1 MKDYSVY
8 SGFSPELR
16 DQLQALGEMGGLPV
30 IKGSW
35 FYVDPYAG
43 SDSNGGRS
51 PQEAVKGLKAAYDL
65 CTSGAGDGICYFSRT
80 VTTTTYS
87 DEMLTSFAWSKWGI
101 TVFGVAA
108 GGYNS
113 RARVV
118 SHQALTSAVSVNVAA
133 TPQTITRASGSFI
146 TNGWKIGMTGVF
158 DTSGTNSN
166 KTFTVTAVS
175 ALVLTGTVGTD
186 SLEAATGATHTLCGY
201 FPYLIDVSGSNNR
214 FYNMYFINEAS
225 HVLNVGCIAVSG
237 NRNLF
242 ANCHFNTVGALQS
255 AAAGQ
260 YDLRVSSSECQFIR
274 CWIGNN
280 NVLRSGAANGNLNLG
295 LSTTQIGQNY
305 FEDCYI
311 LSTSSTSTHGAIK
324 VIDAATLGGWIVFKR
339 CVFLNWAS
347 GNVTALS
354 TLQIGATPSNCGIL
368 LDPGCAWVGY
378 AAVSANEDRVFTAGA
393 AGAAGTGGL
402 AGSIA

>member
-1 MKDYSVY
+1 MNSLANQA
-8 SGFSPELR
+8 GFSPELR
-16 DQLQALGEMGGLPV
+16 DYLGTIELTNLPF
-30 IKGSW
+30 IRGTW
-35 FYVDPYAG
+35 YYVDPYTG
-43 SDSNGGRS
+43 SANGGGKTLDT
-51 PQEAVKGLKAAYDL
+51 AVDSLTAAYNL
-65 CTSGAGDGICYFSRT
+65 CTSGAGDGIIFISHT
-80 VTTTTYS
+80 VTSTTYS
-87 DEMLTSFAWSKWGI
+87 DEMKAPLTWSKWGI
-101 TVFGVAA
+101 TVVGIAA

-118 SHQALTSAVSVNVAA
+118 SHQALTSAVAVVMSA
-133 TPQTITRASGSFI
+133 TPQTIVRASGSFI
-146 TNGWKIGMTGVF
+146 TDGWEVGMTGVF

-166 KTFTVTAVS
+166 VSFTVTAVA
-175 ALVLTGTVGTD
+175 ALTLTGTVGTD
-186 SLEAATGATHTLCGY
+186 SILGETSTEHTLCGY
-201 FPYLIDVSGSNNR
+201 FPALITVSGSNNR

-225 HVLNVGCIAVSG
+225 HVLNVGAVAVSG

-242 ANCHFNTVGALQS
+242 VNCHFNSVGTLQS

-260 YDLRVSSSECQFIR
+260 YDVRVSSSEVQFVR
-274 CWIGNN
+274 CWFGNN
-280 NVLRSGAANGNLNLG
+280 NVLRSGAANGNINLG

-324 VIDAATLGGWIVFKR
+324 VINAATLGGWVIFSR
-339 CVFLNWAS
+339 CKFVNWAS

-354 TLQIGATPSNCGIL
+354 TLVIGATPNNCGIL
-368 LDPGCAWVGY
+368 LDPGCAWVGW
-378 AAVSANEDRVFTAGA
+378 AAVSANEDRVFTAGP